1 MVFLTRQMPCHH
13 SPRSGLRLWPPPS
26 RGLLVLRL
34 WTRNGL
40 DQVLITGGVH
50 PRGVLFH
57 FGSFSNL
64 ASGCNFPPIP
74 PPFTIV
80 EDFFRIKSEVLKGY
94 EPPSRLQ
101 GIPSGEGVEMRRFWT
116 SLIFLPLVLVGC
128 MAQGGNPDSSEIEAD
143 RFDEAQSLLS
153 EIKEIEN
160 VLSDIKG
167 EDLVGT
173 RVDGEKRLRAL
184 LAETVGRQLD
194 GGGSEGAELAENY
207 SSEEISQARKVAAS
221 VRESVVVI
229 AATWEESGSQYEGD
243 ATAWMVSPRVAITND
258 HNVRNQAG
266 NPIDPSG
273 VAIFD
278 IQGNKYGVE
287 SFLILDREF
296 DVAAILLDSD
306 FPGPLIDL
314 TLSSPAEVG
323 DIVVVVGHPSQ
334 IGYWVQSI
342 ARVKLYQ
349 PGRDVFSG
357 DGGVG
362 GGSLQ
367 ISLGISDGS
376 SGSPVFNL
384 SGNFVGILHSSP
396 AITSDD
402 LSGAPFNG
410 GPLSVL
416 PSQDE
421 SFGSSADDVIRIVGE
436 LTL

>member
-1 MVFLTRQMPCHH
+1 
-13 SPRSGLRLWPPPS
+13 
-26 RGLLVLRL
+26 
-34 WTRNGL
+34 
-40 DQVLITGGVH
+40 
-50 PRGVLFH
+50 
-57 FGSFSNL
+57 
-64 ASGCNFPPIP
+64 
-74 PPFTIV
+74 
-80 EDFFRIKSEVLKGY
+80 
-94 EPPSRLQ
+94 
-101 GIPSGEGVEMRRFWT
+101 
-116 SLIFLPLVLVGC
+116 